1 MEEWYLPAATILRP
15 LNSPTAAIC
24 KLQQIVDSCS
34 QNTTGSLVCTHVFDT
49 AGETTLT
56 SAAKSD
62 LSILPNSLVSS
73 VLGVKVLLL
82 PDVEGPVSASR
93 GLAPELG
100 SNDKLPVPDPEGE
113 AASVTGPACPVTP
126 DFRAPPPELGSKD
139 NVLAETTDCPYS
151 SKQGNQGQI

>member
-1 MEEWYLPAATILRP
+1 MDRHYGQCCMYILFF
-15 LNSPTAAIC
+15 NA
-24 KLQQIVDSCS
+24 
-34 QNTTGSLVCTHVFDT
+34 

-93 GLAPELG
+93 GVAPELG
-100 SNDKLPVPDPEGE
+100 SNDMLPVPDPEGE
-113 AASVTGPACPVTP
+113 AASVADTVCPVTP

-139 NVLAETTDCPYS
+139 NVLAETTGCPYS
-151 SKQGNQGQI
+151 GKQGDQGQV

>member
-1 MEEWYLPAATILRP
+1 MA
-15 LNSPTAAIC
+15 
-24 KLQQIVDSCS
+24 
-34 QNTTGSLVCTHVFDT
+34 SLVCTNVFNA

-100 SNDKLPVPDPEGE
+100 SNDMLPVPDPEGE
-113 AASVTGPACPVTP
+113 AASVTDTVCPVTP

-139 NVLAETTDCPYS
+139 SVLAETTGCPYS
-151 SKQGNQGQI
+151 GKQGDQGQV